1 MGREKKNEKQGDFM
15 TTDKI
20 LSVENVTMK
29 FGGLTAVNEI
39 SLDIFSNDLVAIIG
53 PNGAGKTTLFNVIT
67 GIYRPTIGKVIFN
80 HNELKKLKTSAITR
94 LGIARTF
101 QNIRLFKDLSVLDN
115 IRLGKHTRIKY
126 SFLDG
131 ILQLPAFKQ
140 EEQRIESECDELL
153 KLFKL
158 DHKKYLLA
166 KNLSY
171 GEQRKLEM
179 IRAIATQP
187 KLLLLDEPAAGMNPT
202 ETKDLMDLIRLI
214 RDQFQIAIVL
224 IEHDMK
230 LVMGLAEKIFVLNY
244 GNLIAS
250 GTPLEIRNN
259 KKVIEAYLGIDE
271 DLETKASSI

>member
-1 MGREKKNEKQGDFM
+1 M
-15 TTDKI
+15 THDII
-20 LSVENVTMK
+20 LSIEKVTMT
-29 FGGLTAVNEI
+29 FGGLTAVNDV
-39 SLDIFSNDLVAIIG
+39 SLDIYANDLAAIIG

-67 GIYRPTIGKVIFN
+67 GIYQPTYGKIIFN
-80 HNELKKLKTSAITR
+80 NQPLKKFKPSDITR

-126 SFLDG
+126 SFWDG
-131 ILQLPAFKQ
+131 ILRRTAFKN
-140 EEQRIESECDELL
+140 EEIKIEAECDELL
-153 KLFKL
+153 QLFKL
-158 DHKKYLLA
+158 DKKKYLLA

-214 RDQFQIAIVL
+214 RDQFQIAILL

-230 LVMGLAEKIFVLNY
+230 LVMGLAEKIFVLDY

-250 GTPLEIRNN
+250 GTPSEVQNN
-259 KKVIEAYLGIDE
+259 KKVVEAYLGADVNMDSEVPPI
-271 DLETKASSI
+271 